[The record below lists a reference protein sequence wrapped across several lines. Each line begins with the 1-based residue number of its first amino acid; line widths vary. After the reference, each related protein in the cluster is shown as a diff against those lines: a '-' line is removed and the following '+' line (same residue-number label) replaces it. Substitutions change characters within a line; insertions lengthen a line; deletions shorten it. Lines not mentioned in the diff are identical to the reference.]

1 MHVTHVNIFAVSQ
14 VSGLSEELRSLREER
29 DALMSAQ
36 SSLNEDHQRLKEQTA
51 NAQDQLLKMES
62 DLVDAQ
68 LKEAELTQQ
77 LTETSERLQTEKSTL
92 LASLE
97 EATQKVRSH
106 FTQSHQPPD
115 RSDLTLFFAA
125 VELRAGVCSRRER
138 RASV

>member
-29 DALMSAQ
+29 DALISAQ

>member
-1 MHVTHVNIFAVSQ
+1 MVHSQ

-97 EATQKVRSH
+97 EATRKVRSH

>member
-1 MHVTHVNIFAVSQ
+1 MVCSQ
-14 VSGLSEELRSLREER
+14 VSGLSEELRSVREER
-29 DALMSAQ
+29 DALI

-106 FTQSHQPPD
+106 FTHTVPS
-115 RSDLTLFFAA
+115 TT
-125 VELRAGVCSRRER
+125 
-138 RASV
+138 